1 MSIRFK
7 LRLPGLSWPAAARA
21 RGNAS
26 DERLALQR
34 DLEALQAAA
43 AQQAQALA
51 AAERHARDAEA
62 ALSASEQRYAL
73 ALRGAT
79 DGLWE
84 WELERDRMNLSPR
97 WRHLFGLAPD
107 GDAAS
112 FADWSAR
119 LHPDDRDDA
128 LQALQ
133 SHVAGAT
140 ERYEHAH
147 RVLHAD
153 GRYRWVLSRASAIRR
168 AAGSVYRVIGIDTD
182 ITRIKRAE
190 TIIEAIAEGT
200 ASRSGVPFFQALVM
214 HFARALHV
222 DVAFITECAD
232 KPPTRVRTLAHWRC
246 GDFDDNFEYDLAG
259 TPCERVIREGRTC
272 FHASGLG
279 RDFAREAGQEGY
291 LGLPIVGREGCVIG
305 HLAFVHGR
313 PLAGDDVLLES
324 VYRIFTARAGVEIE
338 LDQALKRLDSAVLAA

>member
-7 LRLPGLSWPAAARA
+7 LRLPGLSSPAAARHRDTEA
-21 RGNAS
+21 RQ
-26 DERLALQR
+26 ALQR
-34 DLEALQAAA
+34 ELEALQSSA

-51 AAERHARDAEA
+51 AAEQQARAAQA
-62 ALSASEQRYAL
+62 ALSASEERYAL
-73 ALRGAT
+73 ALRGST

-84 WELERDRMNLSPR
+84 WDLERERVSLSPR
-97 WRHLFGLAPD
+97 WQHMFGLGPD
-107 GDAAS
+107 PDTMSVAE
-112 FADWSAR
+112 WSER
-119 LHPDDRDDA
+119 LHPDDRDGA
-128 LQALQ
+128 LQALRA
-133 SHVAGAT
+133 HLAGAS

-153 GRYRWVLSRASAIRR
+153 GRHRWVLSRASAIRR
-168 AAGSVYRVIGIDTD
+168 AAGSPYRVIGIDTD

-200 ASRSGVPFFQALVM
+200 AARSGAPFFQALVM

-232 KPPTRVRTLAHWRC
+232 RPPTRVRTLAHWRD
-246 GDFDDNFEYDLAG
+246 GDFDANFEYELAG

-272 FHASGLG
+272 FHPSGLG
-279 RDFAREAGQEGY
+279 RAFEREAGQEGY
-291 LGLPIVGREGCVIG
+291 LGLPIVGREGRVIG

-338 LDQALKRLDSAVLAA
+338 LDQALKRLDAAALAA